1 MFGKIAL
8 VWHMPALNLNSILK
22 RLLKQPTAPF
32 HEYHVRAEIESLLK
46 GCPHVKLKRD
56 KFGNL
61 LATYKN
67 GKAKSKPTWVLGA
80 HMDHPGFVKPTTGS
94 PKRDD
99 WDFLGGVGQAEIE
112 AGVKRGLRKAK
123 GQMATWNFPVE
134 VTNSRIEA
142 AACDDLI
149 GCAAIVMTFLELS
162 RLDIPTTVHAAFTR
176 AEEVGW
182 LGAWHL
188 AQNWPFGPDSVFLSL
203 ETSRPVN
210 GAVMGGGPV
219 IRVGDRVSIFDNE
232 AVAVLMRTAQEQG
245 IRVQRCL
252 LDAGACEATAVQ
264 AAGIRSA
271 GISILL
277 GNYHN
282 MNPSRQIAPEWVMM
296 DDLQSMIELLKAL
309 VATKH
314 DGIGER
320 TIRERVEMCMTDHDA
335 QLKAGTKLFK

>member
-1 MFGKIAL
+1 
-8 VWHMPALNLNSILK
+8 MPTPNLSNILK

-32 HEYHVRAEIESLLK
+32 HEYHVRAEIEALLK
-46 GCPHVKLKRD
+46 GCPNVKLKRD

-67 GKAKSKPTWVLGA
+67 GKSKSKPTWVLAA
-80 HMDHPGFVKPTTGS
+80 HMDHPAFVKPAGS
-94 PKRDD
+94 TKRDE
-99 WDFLGGVGQAEIE
+99 WDFLGGVGNAEIE
-112 AGVKRGLRKAK
+112 AGVKRGLRKVK
-123 GQMATWNFPVE
+123 GQIATWNFPVNI
-134 VTNSRIEA
+134 TNTRIEA
-142 AACDDLI
+142 TACDDII
-149 GCAAIVMTFLELS
+149 GCAAIVMTFLELG
-162 RLDIPTTVHAAFTR
+162 RLNIQTTVHAAFTR

-188 AQNWPFGPDSVFLSL
+188 AQNWPFGDESVFLSL

-210 GAVMGGGPV
+210 GAVMGGGPI

-232 AVAVLMRTAQEQG
+232 AVAVLMTTAKEQG

-252 LDAGACEATAVQ
+252 LDAGACEATATQ
-264 AAGIRSA
+264 AAGVRSA
-271 GISILL
+271 GISLPL

-282 MNPSRQIAPEWVMM
+282 LNDARQIVPEYVMM
-296 DDLQSMIELLKAL
+296 DDLTSLIKLLKAL

-320 TIRERVEMCMTDHDA
+320 TIRERVELRMVEHA
-335 QLKAGTKLFK
+335 EHLKAGSKLFK